1 MKCRTQRSHILYI
14 LLHPSWCIC
23 MLYMYIEERE
33 GGGSVNIRVSL
44 FCRSTPRC
52 TFNAIEILEF
62 LYFYLPRIL
71 AKTKDL
77 QCFKILHIELR
88 REIVLQLLEFRC
100 ENFPR
105 QSSPRRVGH
114 ISIPWK
120 I

>member
-1 MKCRTQRSHILYI
+1 MQDTAFPHLVYSIASKSV
-14 LLHPSWCIC
+14 
-23 MLYMYIEERE
+23 YMYVVHVYRRKR
-33 GGGSVNIRVSL
+33 GGVNIRVSL

-62 LYFYLPRIL
+62 LHFYLPRIL

-88 REIVLQLLEFRC
+88 REIALQLLEFRC

-105 QSSPRRVGH
+105 RSSPRRVGH
-114 ISIPWK
+114 ISIPLK
-120 I
+120 T